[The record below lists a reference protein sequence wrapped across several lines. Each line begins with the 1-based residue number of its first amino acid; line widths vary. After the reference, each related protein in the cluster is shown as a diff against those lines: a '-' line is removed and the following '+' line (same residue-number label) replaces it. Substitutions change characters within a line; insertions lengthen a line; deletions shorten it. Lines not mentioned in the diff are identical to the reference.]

1 MQVILNWIIFF
12 LIYFFIQVFLYRFLK
27 ININKLSIVLFIFGI
42 SVAVA
47 FYSHSIEMLMN
58 LIIINLMVICFYI
71 IMLGILNKGPS
82 LTIID
87 LIANKKISKKKELK
101 NIFLKG
107 PAGKAVEKRLKINVS
122 SNLLKLDKGRFFV
135 KKNAEKMLIFLNLI
149 KKVYRLK
156 LDAY

>member
-27 ININKLSIVLFIFGI
+27 ININKLSVVFFIIGI

-82 LTIID
+82 LVIID
-87 LIANKKISKKKELK
+87 LMVNKKISKKKELK
-101 NIFLKG
+101 NIFLRG
-107 PAGKAVEKRLKINVS
+107 PAGKAVEKRLKINIS
-122 SNLLKLDKGRFFV
+122 SNFIKVDKGGFIV
-135 KKNAEKMLIFLNLI
+135 KKNTEKIIFFYNLI
-149 KKVYRLK
+149 KKIYGLK
-156 LDAY
+156 SDA